1 MNSSQSNHLSLFERI
16 MVRYLGRLRG
26 GRLRLELPGERVE
39 YLGDGEGPEVI
50 MKILDAGMP
59 RRLVLGGSMALGE
72 GYVDGA
78 WTTPDLSATLTLLAR
93 NQKKVGRIGKG
104 LSVVGHWLNRL
115 YHVRRSNTL
124 EQSKSNIEA
133 HYDLSNDFY
142 ALFLDPTMTYSSALF
157 ESRKEDSLEAGQ
169 EKRSRRCCSG
179 RLVRRAGICWRL
191 GRVGA
196 PWHCGRRA
204 PGAR

>member
-50 MKILDAGMP
+50 MRILDARMP

-78 WTTPDLSATLTLLAR
+78 WKPTL
-93 NQKKVGRIGKG
+93 
-104 LSVVGHWLNRL
+104 
-115 YHVRRSNTL
+115 
-124 EQSKSNIEA
+124 
-133 HYDLSNDFY
+133 
-142 ALFLDPTMTYSSALF
+142 M
-157 ESRKEDSLEAGQ
+157 
-169 EKRSRRCCSG
+169 
-179 RLVRRAGICWRL
+179 
-191 GRVGA
+191 
-196 PWHCGRRA
+196 
-204 PGAR
+204 